1 MKVIIGLG
9 NPGRKYRD
17 TPHNIGF
24 EVADRLAAR
33 RGAAFETRRRV
44 KAEVAETEIAGE
56 RVILVKPMTYMN
68 LSGDAVRMIT
78 ANLPLEADDLMIVLD
93 EANLDL
99 GRLRLR
105 ENGSHGGHNGL
116 RSIIERLG
124 TQEVPRLRI
133 GVRPDREVD
142 NLTDFVLG
150 SLRPEERKQLEMMTE
165 TAADAVEAWIT
176 EGTRGAA
183 NRFNAPP
190 AKEEGKPEGK

>member
-1 MKVIIGLG
+1 MKVIVGLG

-24 EVADRLAAR
+24 EVADRLASR
-33 RGAAFETRRRV
+33 RGVAFETRRKV
-44 KAEVAETEIAGE
+44 KAEVAETEISGE

-93 EANLDL
+93 EVNLDL
-99 GRLRLR
+99 GRLRIR

-116 RSIIERLG
+116 RSIVERLG
-124 TQEVPRLRI
+124 TQDVPRLRI

-165 TAADAVEAWIT
+165 AAADAVEAWIT

-190 AKEEGKPEGK
+190 TNEQGKPEEK